1 MVRIEEPDPKAIGE
15 QGRTVAT
22 ERQHCSKGKGK
33 GKVLG
38 DSSDSYSDGAVDVVR
53 SKTGDLV

>member
-15 QGRTVAT
+15 QGRTAAT
-22 ERQHCSKGKGK
+22 ERQHCGKGK

-38 DSSDSYSDGAVDVVR
+38 DSSDSYSNGAVDVVR
-53 SKTGDLV
+53 SKTGELV